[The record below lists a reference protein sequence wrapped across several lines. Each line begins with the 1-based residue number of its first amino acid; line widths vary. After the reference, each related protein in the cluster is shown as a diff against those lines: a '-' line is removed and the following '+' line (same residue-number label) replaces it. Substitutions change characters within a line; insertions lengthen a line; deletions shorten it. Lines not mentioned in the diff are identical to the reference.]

1 MAMLAASIQELVSI
15 KIKPRHDGITDQY
28 NRIFMVKICL
38 ICAAIIGVNYFSDK
52 VSCIVANENGMD
64 GGFVGSACWIQGFYI
79 FEEMK
84 DRLDQSGYYGIPRNM
99 DYDGINSMGQLC
111 TVNDRARDPV
121 EHCKAMEKVFYL
133 QYQYM
138 PFFIASLSLLYYLPY
153 LAFSFT
159 NSDLV
164 NLKDYLES
172 GNSTADDL
180 LKGFFDQKK
189 NKKKKMRYRVL
200 TLLLIKFLYLFVNCI
215 ALLACNELLHGKFVS
230 YGSDYLSW
238 TELDHN
244 RAHEHNL
251 RERQSP
257 KPGNALLPPMGLCDI
272 HEASRD
278 VRNTHINR
286 HKFICEVSP
295 HVLYQYVLLV
305 LWFALIIGIAIS
317 TIGVLMNLFGH
328 LLNFACF
335 MSSSDPARR
344 MYRAITL
351 REIDYLEY
359 IRRNNMPIYVELL
372 RKIRD
377 DRSITFNGKP
387 KYGYHG
393 EEL

>member
-1 MAMLAASIQELVSI
+1 MLAASIQELVSI

-38 ICAAIIGVNYFSDK
+38 ICAAIIGVNYFSDG
-52 VSCIVANENGMD
+52 VSCIVANGNGMD
-64 GGFVGSACWIQGFYI
+64 GAFVGSACWIQGFYI

-84 DRLDQSGYYGIPRNM
+84 TRLDQSGYYGIPRNM
-99 DYDGINSMGQLC
+99 DYDGINPLGQLC
-111 TVNDRARDPV
+111 TTSDRALDPV
-121 EHCKAMEKVFYL
+121 EQCAPMEKVFYL

-138 PFFIASLSLLYYLPY
+138 PFFVASLALLFYVPY
-153 LAFSFT
+153 LAFTFT
-159 NSDLV
+159 NADLV
-164 NLKDYLES
+164 LLKDYLKA
-172 GNSTADDL
+172 GNVDSDDL
-180 LKGFFDQKK
+180 LKKFFDQKK
-189 NKKKKMRYRVL
+189 NRRKKMRYRVFS
-200 TLLLIKFLYLFVNCI
+200 LLLVKLMYLSVNVV
-215 ALLACNELLHGKFVS
+215 ALLACHVLLHHKFLT
-230 YGSDYLSW
+230 YGRDYLQW
-238 TELDHN
+238 TDLDHN
-244 RAHEHNL
+244 LAHEHNL
-251 RERQSP
+251 RERHSP
-257 KPGNALLPPMGLCDI
+257 KPGNALLPPMGLCEI

-278 VRNTHINR
+278 VRNTHVNQ

-305 LWFALIIGIAIS
+305 LWFGLVIGIVVS
-317 TIGVLMNLFGH
+317 VIGVLMNLFGH

-377 DRSITFNGKP
+377 ARSITFKGKE
-387 KYGYHG
+387 KYGYTG
-393 EEL
+393 VEL